1 MRETL
6 RAVRAAVEPGF
17 PVGIRL
23 SDQLA
28 QGGITAEECAL
39 IADYSNPRVSST
51 FSTVTGQLPRAAVNV
66 ARDGTALGSM
76 LPSSATIVSGVK
88 HIPRILTAAR
98 VRTLEEAEQ
107 MLRDGLGDLIGLQ
120 RANIADPDLVRKTR
134 EGRVDEVR
142 PCVACNQGC
151 VGGLLSAAMRLGCAV
166 NPAVGFELTLSE
178 DLIVRTPRP
187 KRVLVV
193 GGGPGGLE
201 AARVAALAGH
211 RVSLFEASSSLGG
224 TVNVAKLAPKMHT
237 FGDITNW
244 LEREV
249 ERLGVEVRTNTY
261 VEAADVLTE
270 KPDVVIVATGA
281 RPRMDGVQVAIPAQP
296 AIGVEQSHVLSS
308 TDLLTD
314 RSRTLGGHALVFDD
328 VGGYEAVAAA
338 DFLIEKGVAV
348 TFATRCSSFAPIVDT
363 WTRAEPALER
373 LHAGRFRLVTR
384 AHLVEVRPHECVIRP
399 LQGSEHEVVPAD
411 HVVLVLPR
419 ESLADLH
426 TELRGAV
433 PHLAIV
439 GDALSPR
446 DLQARC
452 GRVTRRRGRSSDRE
466 RLRRRRGSAVVAR
479 VWWRGS
485 RSRVRSVGPDS
496 GSGRKGGRAAAR

>member
-1 MRETL
+1 
-6 RAVRAAVEPGF
+6 
-17 PVGIRL
+17 
-23 SDQLA
+23 
-28 QGGITAEECAL
+28 
-39 IADYSNPRVSST
+39 
-51 FSTVTGQLPRAAVNV
+51 
-66 ARDGTALGSM
+66 
-76 LPSSATIVSGVK
+76 
-88 HIPRILTAAR
+88 
-98 VRTLEEAEQ
+98 
-107 MLRDGLGDLIGLQ
+107 
-120 RANIADPDLVRKTR
+120 VRKTR

-142 PCVACNQGC
+142 PCIACNQGC

-211 RVSLFEASSSLGG
+211 RVSLFEAGSSLGG
-224 TVNVAKLAPKMHT
+224 TVNIAKLAPKMHT

-249 ERLGVEVRTNTY
+249 ERLGVEVRTSTY
-261 VEAADVLTE
+261 VDAADVLAE
-270 KPDVVIVATGA
+270 KPDAVIVATGA

-296 AIGVEQSHVLSS
+296 TIGVEQSHVLSS

-314 RSRTLGGHALVFDD
+314 RGRTLGGHALVFDD

-338 DFLIEKGVAV
+338 DFLIERGVAV

-384 AHLVEVRPHECVIRP
+384 AHLVEVRPRECVIRP
-399 LQGSEHEVVPAD
+399 LQGSEHEVVA
-411 HVVLVLPR
+411 
-419 ESLADLH
+419 
-426 TELRGAV
+426 
-433 PHLAIV
+433 
-439 GDALSPR
+439 
-446 DLQARC
+446 
-452 GRVTRRRGRSSDRE
+452 
-466 RLRRRRGSAVVAR
+466 
-479 VWWRGS
+479 RGS
-485 RSRVRSVGPDS
+485 RGAGSAAGVAGRPAYGAARRCAPSRDRGRCVVSTRSAGGDAGGSPGGAVDPVTERDYDVVVVG
-496 GSGRKGGRAAAR
+496 GGGAGLAAALAARESGESVLIIEAGDKPGGSSAMSGGVVYAAGPAYSGLPASAIQRMRCTSTT